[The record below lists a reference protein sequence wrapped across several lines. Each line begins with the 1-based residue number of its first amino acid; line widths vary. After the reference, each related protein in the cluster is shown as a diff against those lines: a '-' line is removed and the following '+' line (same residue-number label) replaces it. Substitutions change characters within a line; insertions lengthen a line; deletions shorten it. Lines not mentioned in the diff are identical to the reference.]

1 MQFSLHLRGYIL
13 LLTDSLYFATY
24 LNSVKIAAITTL
36 CCVLIGY
43 PIAYYIARS
52 SPSVRNLLLL
62 GVILP
67 FWTSLLLRVYAWVG
81 ILRNDGL
88 LNNLLQALGIISSPL
103 EIYRTDLAV
112 YIGMVYAYLPFFILP
127 LYATLVKM
135 DLRLLEAA
143 YDLGAKPWQA
153 FWQITVPLSRQGV
166 IAGAMLVFIPAV
178 GEYVIPEMLGG
189 ANTLMMGRVMW
200 NEFFNNTDWPM
211 ASAVTCVMVL
221 LLLVPLALFQYNQV
235 KQQEQAGGG
244 ANERSQQ
251 DAARPRA
258 GAGVLLPVCAH
269 RQPDGLLVQRVAG
282 GHVLDRLLDALVPL
296 AVQRRGA
303 AARAWLSF
311 RIAALTA
318 TAAVILGTWAGYV
331 LARMGRFRGFTLYV
345 GMLSAPLVIPE
356 VVLGISLLLMFVELR
371 GHLGWP
377 AENGMFTIWVGHVTL
392 CMAFVAVVIQT
403 RIRDL
408 DRSLEEAALDLG
420 ATPLVVFF
428 KITLPLIAPALA
440 SAWLLSFT
448 LSLDDVVLASF
459 LSGPSSSTLP
469 MEVFSRV
476 RLGLKPE
483 INALATL
490 FILAV
495 GTCVILANRLQSR
508 KG

>member
-1 MQFSLHLRGYIL
+1 MSRFSPRDWLPSGKTLAVVPPFAWLLVFLLVPFLLVFKISFAELQFGVPPYTPLAEFKDEAVQFSLHLRGYIL

-269 RQPDGLLVQRVAG
+269 RQPDGLRSTSRRRSRPGPASRCAG
-282 GHVLDRLLDALVPL
+282 TTRCSTT
-296 AVQRRGA
+296 RRCC
-303 AARAWLSF
+303 ARPGC
-311 RIAALTA
+311 R
-318 TAAVILGTWAGYV
+318 
-331 LARMGRFRGFTLYV
+331 
-345 GMLSAPLVIPE
+345 SASP
-356 VVLGISLLLMFVELR
+356 R
-371 GHLGWP
+371 
-377 AENGMFTIWVGHVTL
+377 
-392 CMAFVAVVIQT
+392 
-403 RIRDL
+403 
-408 DRSLEEAALDLG
+408 
-420 ATPLVVFF
+420 
-428 KITLPLIAPALA
+428 
-440 SAWLLSFT
+440 
-448 LSLDDVVLASF
+448 
-459 LSGPSSSTLP
+459 
-469 MEVFSRV
+469 
-476 RLGLKPE
+476 
-483 INALATL
+483 
-490 FILAV
+490 
-495 GTCVILANRLQSR
+495 
-508 KG
+508 